1 MISEERTEKIQN
13 LVSKRQNLTV
23 VLENVHD
30 PHNIGAVMR
39 SCDAVGI
46 REIYILYTDNSYN
59 LLHQRIG
66 KNASSG
72 AQKWVEA
79 HYFGDLH
86 ECFDAVRAKYNLILG
101 THLSEDSRSLHRLD
115 LTQSVALMFGNEKSG
130 ITSEALELLDGNYI
144 IPQYGMVQ
152 SLNIS
157 VACSVSLFEAARQR
171 AEKGMYDEN
180 FIPGNP
186 DHEQLFDYYVERH
199 FEFVNAKR
207 STR

>member
-46 REIYILYTDNSYN
+46 REIFILYTDNSYN
-59 LLHQRIG
+59 LLHQKIG

-79 HYFGDLH
+79 YYFGDLH
-86 ECFDAVRAKYNLILG
+86 ECFDAVRSKYDLILG
-101 THLSEDSRSLHRLD
+101 THLSEDSRSLHNLD
-115 LTQSVALMFGNEKSG
+115 LTHSVALMFGNEKSG
-130 ITSEALELLDGNYI
+130 ITSEALALLDGNYI

-171 AEKGMYDEN
+171 AEKGMYDDK
-180 FIPGNP
+180 FIPGHP
-186 DHEQLFDYYVERH
+186 AHEQLFDYYVERH
-199 FEFVNAKR
+199 FEFINAKR
-207 STR
+207 TTR